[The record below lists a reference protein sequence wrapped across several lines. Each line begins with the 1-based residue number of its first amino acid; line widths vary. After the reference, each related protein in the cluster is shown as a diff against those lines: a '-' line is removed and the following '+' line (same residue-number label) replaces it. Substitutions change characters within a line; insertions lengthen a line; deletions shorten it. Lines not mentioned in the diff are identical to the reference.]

1 MKNHDVLKVSLY
13 LILCL
18 VELDDVM
25 CAKPNILVI
34 LADDLDSEL
43 GGMNPLTKT
52 KSWIADQGVSFNNS
66 FTVSPICC
74 PSRWAHCHTVF
85 KFWYQIFVPN
95 LGQNEPLKLG
105 AKNTKP
111 LCISL
116 YKNIIWSQTKML

>member
-18 VELDDVM
+18 VELNDVM

-74 PSRWAHCHTVF
+74 PSRWAHCHSF
-85 KFWYQIFVPN
+85 
-95 LGQNEPLKLG
+95 
-105 AKNTKP
+105 
-111 LCISL
+111 
-116 YKNIIWSQTKML
+116 